1 MNMNF
6 KDKVVV
12 VTGGTRGI
20 GLQVSE
26 AFAEHCATVVVCA
39 TRQDKCDEVAAELSQ
54 KYNVTVRGMQ
64 LNVASYEDVEAAIKT
79 IVADYG
85 RIDVMVNNAGI
96 TRDNLLLRMSQDDW
110 NAVITTNLT
119 SVFNTTKAVLRPM
132 LKQKYGR
139 IINMS
144 SVVGV
149 MGNPGQTNYA
159 ASKAGIIGF
168 SKSTAKEVGVK
179 GITCNVIA
187 PGFIETDMTDALPKD
202 YLDNIM
208 GQIPLRRLGASRDV
222 ANAVLFLASDLSA
235 YITGQVVHVDGGLLM

>member
-1 MNMNF
+1 MNF

-12 VTGGTRGI
+12 VTGGSRGI
-20 GLQVSE
+20 GFQIADS
-26 AFAEHCATVVVCA
+26 FAARGATVVVCA
-39 TRQDKCDEVAAELSQ
+39 TQQARCDQVATELRE
-54 KYNVTVRGMQ
+54 KYGVVTRGIQ
-64 LNVASYEDVEAAIKT
+64 VNVAVFEEVEAMVKSV
-79 IVADYG
+79 VAGFG

-96 TRDNLLLRMSQDDW
+96 TKDNLLLRMSQDDW
-110 NAVITTNLT
+110 NDVINTNLT
-119 SVFNTTKAVLRPM
+119 SIFNTTKAVIRPM

-159 ASKAGIIGF
+159 ASKAGMIGF
-168 SKSTAKEVGVK
+168 SKSIAKEVGAK

-187 PGFIETDMTDALPKD
+187 PGFIETDMIESLPKD

-208 GQIPLRRLGASRDV
+208 GQIPLKRLGSSVDV
-222 ANAVLFLASDLSA
+222 ANAVLFLASDLAS
-235 YITGQVVHVDGGLLM
+235 YITGQVLNVDGGLLM

>member
-1 MNMNF
+1 MNF

-12 VTGGTRGI
+12 VTGGSRGI
-20 GLQVSE
+20 GFQIADS
-26 AFAEHCATVVVCA
+26 FAARGATVVVCA
-39 TRQDKCDEVAAELSQ
+39 TQQARCDQVAAELSE
-54 KYNVTVRGMQ
+54 KYGVVTRGIQ
-64 LNVASYEDVEAAIKT
+64 VNVAVFEEVEAMVKSV
-79 IVADYG
+79 VAGFG

-96 TRDNLLLRMSQDDW
+96 TKDNLLLRMSQDDW
-110 NAVITTNLT
+110 NDVINTNLT
-119 SVFNTTKAVLRPM
+119 SIFNTTKAVIRPM

-159 ASKAGIIGF
+159 ASKAGMIGF
-168 SKSTAKEVGVK
+168 SKSIAKEVGAK

-187 PGFIETDMTDALPKD
+187 PGFIETDMIESLPKD

-208 GQIPLRRLGASRDV
+208 GQIPLKRLGSSVDV
-222 ANAVLFLASDLSA
+222 ANAVLFLASDLAS
-235 YITGQVVHVDGGLLM
+235 YITGQVLNVDGGLLM